1 MDELE
6 DFKVQTAANYLERV
20 GKLRTRVDALQA
32 AVDELYTSAIKGTDY
47 SKAVVT
53 VSPTP
58 DGVPNAV
65 IKAQEA
71 IARYAELQA
80 EYVGA
85 IDDAVQLIERL
96 DDSTCAAMLMRHY
109 IKRDTWEK
117 VCVDLNYSYSRVM
130 VLRREALAA
139 FYDVMPDR
147 GIPNAVEKCS

>member
-20 GKLRTRVDALQA
+20 GKLKTRVDALQA

-53 VSPTP
+53 VSTTP

-96 DDSTCAAMLMRHY
+96 DDSLHVAILTRHY
-109 IKRDTWEK
+109 IKRETWEQ
-117 VCVDLNYSYSRVM
+117 VCVKEHYGYSRM
-130 VLRREALAA
+130 MDFRREALAA

-147 GIPNAVEKCS
+147 GIPNATSE